1 MLSNTSLD
9 FISDMR
15 ITDQKHYERYYRKK
29 NIESSTSGML
39 FKKYV
44 LLELSYFARNIYE
57 TEILTSGLYYI
68 ENLIFH
74 KNEIV

>member
-39 FKKYV
+39 FKK
-44 LLELSYFARNIYE
+44 
-57 TEILTSGLYYI
+57 
-68 ENLIFH
+68 
-74 KNEIV
+74 